1 MQAVED
7 IVHPMCKDAKN
18 GDGKKPFDV
27 FIESHEELVK
37 AGEKWTKDTAS
48 TYIAVDSLVL
58 TIMFA
63 AAFAIPGGNN

>member
-7 IVHPMCKDAKN
+7 ILHPMCKDAKN

-27 FIESHEELVK
+27 FTESHEELVK
-37 AGEKWTKDTAS
+37 AGEQWTKDTAR

-58 TIMFA
+58 
-63 AAFAIPGGNN
+63 